1 MNIDDIIKYIFLFF
15 LYSFAGWLMETIRV
29 SIKSKRFIDRGFLIG
44 PYCPVYGC
52 GLVFLIIFLSEYKNH
67 LLTLFVHY
75 FK

>member
-44 PYCPVYGC
+44 PYCPTTK
-52 GLVFLIIFLSEYKNH
+52 IIC
-67 LLTLFVHY
+67 
-75 FK
+75 